1 MMELFRE
8 MILIKEKS
16 KVLWMYIDKEQFSRN
31 AIKDMK
37 KKYQIPEL
45 SDELDLYIKPI
56 NYNMTNN
63 LERGDELVSSL
74 NLSFGDD

>member
-1 MMELFRE
+1 MELFRE